1 MSEPILREGHN
12 CWKIARASRVKFLID
27 GAAYFSML
35 ADVLAQARESIIIV
49 GWDFDSRVRLK
60 YQGDYD
66 SPLPSLGSYLNALAA
81 QRRTLQVHILVW
93 DFAMIFALD
102 REMIPFFGPGWNRH
116 PRVHF
121 HMDGNHPVG
130 ASHHD
135 KIVVVDDSV
144 AFVGGNDLAK
154 GRWDTPEH
162 RSEDPRRTDFN
173 GNFLPPHHDVQIA
186 VQGDIAAALGE
197 LARERW
203 RRATG
208 HGLHAPKN
216 RGVRWPSALASDVN
230 DINVAIA
237 RTEPAYGTAKKT
249 REIETLLCDG
259 IAAAR
264 RWIYIENQYLS
275 SAAVGDA
282 LEKRL
287 RQVDGPEVVIVI
299 SQASSGWL
307 EGATMDVLRWRLVKR
322 LRDAD
327 GYRRLRVYCPVIEG
341 QSKGCM
347 SVHAKLLIVDD
358 RFVRIGSANLSNRS
372 MGFDTECDLALE
384 AGERQEVQQA
394 IARLRDSLLAEHLGS
409 TEEKVAA
416 RVSETHSLI
425 AAINALGG
433 SRKRALELV
442 DCSVP
447 EWLDQMLPESAVVDP
462 EAPLAPEKLV
472 EEFVR
477 SEERGSA
484 TWALLRGLLILVA
497 LFALAALW
505 RWTGFEEWSKLDSVA
520 AWVVALRE
528 SDNAPLWA
536 IGAFLLG
543 GITAFP
549 VTLLIFVAA
558 FILDW
563 WLAIIG
569 SLLGCILS
577 AILCYAIGRQLG
589 RKNVARVAGKRLNR
603 INRLIA
609 RQGVLAV
616 AAVRMVPIAP
626 YSLVNL
632 AAGAVHVPLRDFVYG
647 TLLGMSPGVVGITF
661 FTNRLEQMI
670 RSPNALNLIVLIGT
684 LSIMLLGIVAL
695 RRWIASKQVPRTHRI
710 QAMATAAEIRQAHP

>member
-1 MSEPILREGHN
+1 MSEPILREGKN
-12 CWKIARASRVKFLID
+12 CWRIAHASRVKFLID
-27 GAAYFSML
+27 GAAYFSAL
-35 ADVLAQARESIIIV
+35 ADVLAQARESILIL

-60 YQGDYD
+60 YQPDYS
-66 SPLPSLGSYLNALAA
+66 SPLPSLGEYLNSLAA
-81 QRRTLQVHILVW
+81 QNRALHVHILVW
-93 DFAMIFALD
+93 DYAMIFALD
-102 REMIPFFGPGWNRH
+102 REMIPFFGPGWRRH

-130 ASHHD
+130 ASHHE
-135 KIVVVDDSV
+135 KIVVVDDSM

-162 RSEDPRRTDFN
+162 RTQDPRRTDFS
-173 GNFLPPHHDVQIA
+173 GTSLPPHHDVQAA

-208 HGLHAPKN
+208 QRLRAPRSHGEP
-216 RGVRWPSALASDVN
+216 WPSALASDVN
-230 DINVAIA
+230 DINVAIS
-237 RTEPAYGTAKKT
+237 RTEPAYGATKKS
-249 REIETLLCDG
+249 REIETLLCDA

-282 LEKRL
+282 LETRL
-287 RQVDGPEVVIVI
+287 RQADGPEIVIVI
-299 SQASSGWL
+299 SQASAGWL
-307 EGATMDVLRWRLVKR
+307 EGATMDVLRWRLVNR
-322 LRDAD
+322 LRAAD
-327 GYRRLRVYCPVIEG
+327 RYRRLRVYCPVIDG
-341 QSKGCM
+341 QNKGCL

-358 RFVRIGSANLSNRS
+358 RLVRIGSANLSNRS

-384 AGERQEVQQA
+384 AGNRRDVQQA
-394 IARLRDSLLAEHLGS
+394 IACLRDSLLAEHLGS
-409 TEEKVAA
+409 TREEVAA
-416 RVSETHSLI
+416 RVSETNSLLG
-425 AAINALGG
+425 AIKALSG

-447 EWLDQMLPESAVVDP
+447 EWLDQMIPESAVVDP

-477 SEERGSA
+477 SEEHGSA
-484 TWALLRGLLILVA
+484 SGALLRGLLILVA

-505 RWTGFEEWSKLDSVA
+505 RWTRLEESLRLDSVA
-520 AWVVALRE
+520 AWLIALRQ
-528 SDNAPLWA
+528 SDNALLWA

-549 VTLLIFVAA
+549 VTLLILAAA

-563 WLAIIG
+563 WLAMVA

-577 AILCYAIGRQLG
+577 AILLYAMGRQLG
-589 RKNVARVAGKRLNR
+589 RKRVARVAGKRLNR
-603 INRLIA
+603 VNRLIA
-609 RQGVLAV
+609 KQGVLAV
-616 AAVRMVPIAP
+616 AAVRMVPVAP

-632 AAGAVHVPLRDFVYG
+632 AAGAVHVPFRDFVYG
-647 TLLGMSPGVVGITF
+647 TLLGMSPGVMGITF
-661 FTNRLEQMI
+661 FTNQLEQMI
-670 RSPNALNLIVLIGT
+670 RSPSTFNLVVLVST
-684 LSIMLLGIVAL
+684 LLVMLLGIVGL
-695 RRWIASKQVPRTHRI
+695 RRWIASKQVTGTRKVPPV
-710 QAMATAAEIRQAHP
+710 ATRAETS

>member
-1 MSEPILREGHN
+1 
-12 CWKIARASRVKFLID
+12 
-27 GAAYFSML
+27 
-35 ADVLAQARESIIIV
+35 
-49 GWDFDSRVRLK
+49 
-60 YQGDYD
+60 
-66 SPLPSLGSYLNALAA
+66 
-81 QRRTLQVHILVW
+81 
-93 DFAMIFALD
+93 
-102 REMIPFFGPGWNRH
+102 
-116 PRVHF
+116 
-121 HMDGNHPVG
+121 
-130 ASHHD
+130 
-135 KIVVVDDSV
+135 
-144 AFVGGNDLAK
+144 
-154 GRWDTPEH
+154 
-162 RSEDPRRTDFN
+162 
-173 GNFLPPHHDVQIA
+173 
-186 VQGDIAAALGE
+186 
-197 LARERW
+197 
-203 RRATG
+203 
-208 HGLHAPKN
+208 
-216 RGVRWPSALASDVN
+216 
-230 DINVAIA
+230 
-237 RTEPAYGTAKKT
+237 
-249 REIETLLCDG
+249 
-259 IAAAR
+259 
-264 RWIYIENQYLS
+264 
-275 SAAVGDA
+275 
-282 LEKRL
+282 
-287 RQVDGPEVVIVI
+287 
-299 SQASSGWL
+299 
-307 EGATMDVLRWRLVKR
+307 
-322 LRDAD
+322 
-327 GYRRLRVYCPVIEG
+327 
-341 QSKGCM
+341 M